1 VAQPT
6 DDPKVRIL
14 PDSELNPLLNPLLV
28 THMGRWAEVYF
39 TSPPEKRA
47 EAVSDLVRE
56 LANNSVPAETSTRNN
71 EEEGRHGTLKHQHE
85 QDVERQREWN
95 VENQREPEQSAGAPP
110 PIESAPVCGTCGH
123 RNSAVQR
130 FCGMCGS
137 PLATSAEP
145 SPQQLA
151 EAAQLSAAGWV
162 PHEAALPGEVTSS
175 GEPVSARESFSR
187 EESFARDESISREEI
202 ELDLRS
208 RVPFSARQESPAEF
222 GMLSHYQPEP
232 APHSYKIYVGAIVAI
247 LLAVLV
253 YMTWRSNSAFW
264 SSSTVPAALPQAVP
278 TPSGEAQAGPP
289 ARPSEAASAEPNSD
303 NAVTTTRASAAAP
316 RQNPRSQ
323 NHRKTATRAEENS
336 QRMTTRPAA
345 QIVPVAAS
353 AATGAGQNGSEE
365 LAMAERYLRAGP
377 GRSRDSQEAVIWLWK
392 AVAKQNLTATT
403 LLSDLYLRGDGV
415 TKNCDQARL
424 LLEAAARKGGT
435 AAAERL
441 RNLQAFGCQ

>member
-1 VAQPT
+1 
-6 DDPKVRIL
+6 
-14 PDSELNPLLNPLLV
+14 
-28 THMGRWAEVYF
+28 
-39 TSPPEKRA
+39 
-47 EAVSDLVRE
+47 
-56 LANNSVPAETSTRNN
+56 
-71 EEEGRHGTLKHQHE
+71 
-85 QDVERQREWN
+85 
-95 VENQREPEQSAGAPP
+95 
-110 PIESAPVCGTCGH
+110 
-123 RNSAVQR
+123 
-130 FCGMCGS
+130 MCGS

-175 GEPVSARESFSR
+175 GEPVSARDSFSR

-208 RVPFSARQESPAEF
+208 RAPFFARQESPAEF
-222 GMLSHYQPEP
+222 GMLSQYQPEP
-232 APHSYKIYVGAIVAI
+232 TPHSYKIYVGAIVAI

-316 RQNPRSQ
+316 PQNPRSKNQ
-323 NHRKTATRAEENS
+323 RKTATRTEENG
-336 QRMTTRPAA
+336 QRVTTRPAA

>member
-1 VAQPT
+1 
-6 DDPKVRIL
+6 
-14 PDSELNPLLNPLLV
+14 
-28 THMGRWAEVYF
+28 
-39 TSPPEKRA
+39 
-47 EAVSDLVRE
+47 
-56 LANNSVPAETSTRNN
+56 
-71 EEEGRHGTLKHQHE
+71 
-85 QDVERQREWN
+85 
-95 VENQREPEQSAGAPP
+95 
-110 PIESAPVCGTCGH
+110 
-123 RNSAVQR
+123 
-130 FCGMCGS
+130 
-137 PLATSAEP
+137 
-145 SPQQLA
+145 
-151 EAAQLSAAGWV
+151 
-162 PHEAALPGEVTSS
+162 
-175 GEPVSARESFSR
+175 
-187 EESFARDESISREEI
+187 
-202 ELDLRS
+202 
-208 RVPFSARQESPAEF
+208 
-222 GMLSHYQPEP
+222 MLSHYQPEP

-264 SSSTVPAALPQAVP
+264 SSSTVPAALP
-278 TPSGEAQAGPP
+278 QAGPP

-403 LLSDLYLRGDGV
+403 LLSDLYLGADGV
-415 TKNCDQARL
+415 TKNC
-424 LLEAAARKGGT
+424 
-435 AAAERL
+435 
-441 RNLQAFGCQ
+441 